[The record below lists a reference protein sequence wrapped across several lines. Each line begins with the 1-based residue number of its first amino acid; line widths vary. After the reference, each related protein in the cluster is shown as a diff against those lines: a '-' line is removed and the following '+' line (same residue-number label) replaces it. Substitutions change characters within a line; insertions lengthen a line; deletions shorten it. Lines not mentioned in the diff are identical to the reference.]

1 MASRCNHPRGVGVVP
16 TNWLMP
22 WVLLA
27 TIALLIAT
35 FVFDAEES
43 LVLWVVLW
51 ACVAIVLT
59 HVALM
64 IAYTFGWT
72 VWDLIDRAPKPTPA
86 ADRDGLARDD
96 EDRVA

>member
-1 MASRCNHPRGVGVVP
+1 MVP

-22 WVLLA
+22 WVFLA
-27 TIALLIAT
+27 TIAVLVPGVL
-35 FVFDAEES
+35 FGAEES
-43 LVLWVVLW
+43 LVLWVVLL

-72 VWDLIDRAPKPTPA
+72 VWDLIDRAPKPTA
-86 ADRDGLARDD
+86 ADRDGRARDD
-96 EDRVA
+96 EDQVA

>member
-16 TNWLMP
+16 TNGLMP

-35 FVFDAEES
+35 FVFGVEDS

-59 HVALM
+59 HLALM

-72 VWDLIDRAPKPTPA
+72 VWDLIDRAPKPTT
-86 ADRDGLARDD
+86 ADRHGLARDD
-96 EDRVA
+96 EDQVA

>member
-1 MASRCNHPRGVGVVP
+1 MVP

-22 WVLLA
+22 WVFLA

-35 FVFDAEES
+35 FVFGVEDS

-51 ACVAIVLT
+51 GCVAIVLT

-64 IAYTFGWT
+64 IAYVFGWT
-72 VWDLIDRAPKPTPA
+72 VWDLIDRAPKPVA
-86 ADRDGLARDD
+86 ADRHGLARGD
-96 EDRVA
+96 EEQVA

>member
-22 WVLLA
+22 WVFLA
-27 TIALLIAT
+27 TIAALIALV
-35 FVFDAEES
+35 FFDAGQS
-43 LVLWVVLW
+43 LVLWVVLL

-72 VWDLIDRAPKPTPA
+72 VWDLIDRAPKPTA
-86 ADRDGLARDD
+86 TARDGLARDD
-96 EDRVA
+96 QDRGA